1 VIEIVIP
8 GRQIYRFEHL
18 VLDLNGT
25 IALDG
30 EIIPGVEERLEV
42 LRDNI
47 AVTVVTADTHGNATV
62 IGQSIEVA
70 IHRIDAGSENA
81 QKSELVNKLGKEH
94 TVCIGN
100 GTNDVSML
108 KEAALGIC
116 IIGHE
121 GASSEA
127 VMSADVVMN
136 DINHALDLLL
146 HPGRLIA
153 TLRK

>member
-1 VIEIVIP
+1 VIEIVVP
-8 GRQIYRFEHL
+8 GRQANRFEHL

-30 EIIPGVEERLEV
+30 EVIPGVEERLEV

-47 AVTVVTADTHGNATV
+47 AITIVTADTHGNAAV
-62 IGQSIEVA
+62 IGQSLEVK
-70 IHRIDAGSENA
+70 IHRINAGSEDV
-81 QKSELVNKLGKEH
+81 QKSEFVNELGREH

-100 GTNDVSML
+100 GANDISML

-116 IIGHE
+116 VIGHE
-121 GASSEA
+121 GASAEA
-127 VMSADVVMN
+127 VMSADVVVN

>member
-1 VIEIVIP
+1 MIEIVVP
-8 GRQIYRFEHL
+8 GRQTYRFEHL

-42 LRDNI
+42 LRNNI
-47 AVTVVTADTHGNATV
+47 AITIVTADTHGNAL
-62 IGQSIEVA
+62 ILGQSLNVKV
-70 IHRIDAGSENA
+70 HRIDKGSEDV
-81 QKSELVNKLGKEH
+81 QKSALVRELGQEY

-100 GTNDVSML
+100 GANDVSML
-108 KEAALGIC
+108 KEAAVGIC
-116 IIGHE
+116 VIGHE
-121 GASSEA
+121 GASA
-127 VMSADVVMN
+127 GATMIADILVN

-146 HPGRLIA
+146 HPGRLVA